1 MKTLRVGAIFLI
13 IGISLS
19 LATIMR
25 NRTLSTGVQSH
36 PIGLFGPL
44 LLEPRETIVVLRDVS
59 PEWNLTLSLVNAQ
72 DWTPPE
78 SFEEAD
84 AKALESVSTFKLTG
98 LKKFDTVIFMVD
110 IRGLYYI
117 LTTISTGEFTGKTE
131 LVVEQRGIAN
141 DMWWASLVLLA
152 SGIVV
157 VIGDRAKTLRK
168 HNITKH

>member
-1 MKTLRVGAIFLI
+1 MKALRFGAILLT

-36 PIGLFGPL
+36 PIGLVGPL
-44 LLEPRETIVVLRDVS
+44 LLEPRETVVVLRDVS

-72 DWTPPE
+72 DWTPPQN
-78 SFEEAD
+78 FEEAD
-84 AKALESVSTFKLTG
+84 AKALESVSTFEVTG
-98 LKKFDTVIFMVD
+98 LKKFDTVIFTVD
-110 IRGLYYI
+110 IRGLYYV
-117 LTTISTGEFTGKTE
+117 LTTISTGEFTDETE
-131 LVVEQRGIAN
+131 LVVEQRGMAN

-157 VIGDRAKTLRK
+157 VIGDRVNTLRRVHRK
-168 HNITKH
+168 